1 MTRIL
6 VWDVPTRLFHWLLA
20 GAFLP
25 AFVIAL
31 TTDDDGRLF
40 PVHMLLGLVAAF
52 IVGLRLLWGVI
63 GSRPSRL
70 STFALRPTDLLAY
83 VRGAVTGGARRLWA
97 GHNPGASWAALVMF
111 TCVIGLAAS
120 GILMSRGVEAVEE
133 VHEVLAWTLMGTVG
147 VHLLGIVLHTLRE
160 REVIALSMLDGR
172 RRGADSDAISSPR
185 PVAGLV
191 FLALTGA
198 WTGGL
203 VRSYDAATSSV
214 VVPVVGATLLL
225 GEGGEGHGHGGEREG
240 HDDD

>member
-1 MTRIL
+1 MTRVL

-52 IVGLRLLWGVI
+52 IVGLRLLWGVV

-70 STFALRPTDLLAY
+70 SSFALRPSDLWAY
-83 VRGAVTGGARRLWA
+83 ARGAITGGARRLWT

-111 TCVIGLAAS
+111 ACVVGLAAS

-147 VHLLGIVLHTLRE
+147 VHLAGIVLHTLRE

-172 RRGADSDAISSPR
+172 RVGAPGDAIASPR
-185 PVAGLV
+185 PIAGLA

-203 VRSYDAATSSV
+203 VQSYDPATSSV
-214 VVPVVGATLLL
+214 VVPVIGAQLLL
-225 GEGGEGHGHGGEREG
+225 GEGGEGGEG
-240 HDDD
+240 DDHEDEDEDD

>member
-1 MTRIL
+1 MSRIL
-6 VWDVPTRLFHWLLA
+6 VWDLPTRLFHWLLA

-25 AFVIAL
+25 AFLVAL

-52 IVGLRLLWGVI
+52 IVGLRLLWGLV

-70 STFALRPTDLLAY
+70 STLALRPADLLAY
-83 VRGAVTGGARRLWA
+83 VQGAITGGARRLWT

-111 TCVIGLAAS
+111 ACVVGLAAS

-147 VHLLGIVLHTLRE
+147 VHLAGIVLHTLRE
-160 REVIALSMLDGR
+160 REGIARSMLDGR
-172 RRGADSDAISSPR
+172 RVGAAGDAIASPR

-203 VRSYDAATSSV
+203 VQSYDPATSSV
-214 VVPVVGATLLL
+214 VVPVLGARLLL
-225 GEGGEGHGHGGEREG
+225 GEGGEGGGAEG
-240 HDDD
+240 EEEGEDD